1 MLVNQLAVFLE
12 NKPGKLDELIRI
24 IADANINLSSL
35 NIADTA
41 DFGIVRIIT
50 DDNKKA
56 KEVIREAGFTCSSQ
70 DLVAASVSNK
80 PGMLAKVLDALAK
93 EKLSIEYIYSYD
105 KGDDSNLIL
114 FKTADIKKA
123 EEIVEGLNL

>member
-12 NKPGKLDELIRI
+12 NKPGKLDELIRT
-24 IADANINLSSL
+24 IADADINLSSL

-50 DDNKKA
+50 DDNQKA
-56 KEVIREAGFTCSSQ
+56 KEVIRGAGFTCSSQ
-70 DLVAASVSNK
+70 DLVAASVKNR

-93 EKLSIEYIYSYD
+93 ENLSIEYLYSYD

-114 FKTADIKKA
+114 FKTADIVKA
-123 EEIVEGLNL
+123 EKIVEGLSL